1 MGNEDQLDENT
12 GMTADST
19 GPERD
24 AGEDTSRVDEFI
36 DKVGSSLSGG
46 SAALAGNAKSLE
58 KRAHETYSELS
69 ESHDALLDELESSM
83 DRSMQE
89 LDARYDKEFARLD
102 DETGA
107 GQKSG
112 PEPDTDAQR
121 ADRIEARLHEC
132 GEKVAILEARLEQS
146 GDQMY
151 KQCAREIESLKEQLA
166 AAHRKLA
173 RLTETNEEGWG
184 RIREGLSN
192 IMEDIS
198 RTVKS
203 VVSRLKETRPAR

>member
-1 MGNEDQLDENT
+1 MGNEEQLDENT

-89 LDARYDKEFARLD
+89 LDARYDKNSPVSMMR
-102 DETGA
+102 
-107 GQKSG
+107 
-112 PEPDTDAQR
+112 PEPDKR
-121 ADRIEARLHEC
+121 ADR
-132 GEKVAILEARLEQS
+132 
-146 GDQMY
+146 
-151 KQCAREIESLKEQLA
+151 
-166 AAHRKLA
+166 
-173 RLTETNEEGWG
+173 
-184 RIREGLSN
+184 
-192 IMEDIS
+192 S
-198 RTVKS
+198 RTQT
-203 VVSRLKETRPAR
+203 LNAPTG

>member
-1 MGNEDQLDENT
+1 MDNEEQFDENT
-12 GMTADST
+12 GTTTDST
-19 GPERD
+19 GSERD
-24 AGEDTSRVDEFI
+24 TGEDTSRVDAFI

-46 SAALAGNAKSLE
+46 SAALAGGAKSLE

-102 DETGA
+102 DKTGT

-112 PEPDTDAQR
+112 PEPGTDAQR

-132 GEKVAILEARLEQS
+132 GEKVAMLEARLERS

-151 KQCAREIESLKEQLA
+151 KQCVLEIESLKEQLA

-173 RLTETNEEGWG
+173 RLTETNEEGWE
-184 RIREGLSN
+184 RIKEGLSN
-192 IMEDIS
+192 IMADIS

-203 VVSRLKETRPAR
+203 VVSRLKETKPAK